1 MKKIIFISLLI
12 FTINT
17 SSFSQ
22 AKILTVAESSDYT
35 STSTYKEV
43 MNFIEEI
50 KKSTTNLKIEY
61 IATSTFGK
69 KIPLLIIADPL
80 PENPEDLKDDDRV
93 VVYIQANIHAGEVEG
108 KEGSLM
114 LLRDL
119 LQTDYSD
126 ILKDVVVLIVPIL
139 NADGNDQISTQ
150 NRSRQNG
157 PKAVGVRHNGQSL
170 DLNRDALK
178 LETPEM
184 NGVVQHIF
192 NRWDPAVTVDC
203 HTTNGSYHEEPVTFS
218 WMINPNGDRA
228 LINYMRDEMM
238 PVVQERLQNHYKI
251 DNCFYGNF
259 IDNRDPEKGWR
270 FGAAAPRYMTN
281 YIGLRNRLA
290 ILNENYVYADYKSR
304 VIGSYYLLHSI
315 LDYSAAHKDEIKKQV
330 NDADNRTKIKGM
342 DPQENH
348 KFALK
353 YKAVP
358 TPEKVTIKAFEV
370 ESYVD
375 ANGRNRYRPTE
386 IKKLVT
392 VPYFADYIATEES
405 QFPFAYIITNFDPD
419 IIANMKAHGIVI
431 EKLTNDTDIQVE
443 KFSFNE
449 ITAGR
454 SINQGHF
461 NTTYKGEFVT
471 ETVTFKK
478 GTMIVRT
485 GQPLGNLIT
494 YLFEPNTDDGYLYWN
509 FFNKYLAPQWGR
521 SYYAYP
527 AYKVLKK
534 VNISSSIID

>member
-12 FTINT
+12 FTFNT
-17 SSFSQ
+17 LLFSQ
-22 AKILTVAESSDYT
+22 TKILTVAESSDFT

-43 MNFIEEI
+43 MNFINKI
-50 KKSTTNLKIEY
+50 KQTTSNIKIEY

-69 KIPLLIIADPL
+69 KIPLLIVANPL
-80 PENPEDLKDDDRV
+80 PENPEDLMNDDRV

-139 NADGNDQISTQ
+139 NPDGNDQFSTR
-150 NRSRQNG
+150 NRTNQNG
-157 PKAVGVRHNGQSL
+157 PKEVGVRHNGQHL

-184 NGVVQHIF
+184 NGVVQNIF
-192 NRWDPAVTVDC
+192 NRWDPSVTVDC

-218 WMINPNGDRA
+218 WTINPNSDRA

-238 PVVQERLQNHYKI
+238 PAVQERLQNHYNI

-259 IDNRDPEKGWR
+259 IDNKEPEKGWR
-270 FGAAAPRYMTN
+270 FGASAPRYMTN
-281 YIGLRNRLA
+281 YVGLRNRMA

-304 VIGSYYLLHSI
+304 VIGTYHLLHSI
-315 LDYSAAHKDEIKKQV
+315 LDYSAAHKAEIKKQV
-330 NDADNRTKIKGM
+330 YAADYRTQNKGS

-353 YKAVP
+353 YKAIP
-358 TPEKVTIKAFEV
+358 TPEKITIKTFEV
-370 ESYVD
+370 EEYVD
-375 ANGRNRYRPTE
+375 ANGRYRYRPTE
-386 IKKLVT
+386 IKKTVT
-392 VPYFADYIATEES
+392 VPYFADCVATEES
-405 QFPFAYIITNFDPD
+405 QFPFAYIITNLDPD
-419 IIANMKAHGIVI
+419 IIANMKAHGILI
-431 EKLTNDTDIQVE
+431 EKLTKDTDVQVE
-443 KFSFNE
+443 KFTFSE

-454 SINQGHF
+454 SLNQGHF
-461 NTTYKGEFVT
+461 NTTYKGEFLT
-471 ETVTFKK
+471 DTIAFKK
-478 GTMIVRT
+478 GTLIVRT
-485 GQPLGNLIT
+485 GQPLGNLIA
-494 YLFEPNTDDGYLYWN
+494 YLFEPDTDDGYLYWN

-527 AYKVLKK
+527 AYKVLRKLD
-534 VNISSSIID
+534 ISSSIVD